1 MKNFVSVS
9 TSSLESIPSD
19 LLKFMRKWGKVNDFK
34 SEIESLI
41 DDYEAQVIRNIEEK
55 EEGLKKQ
62 NDNIKFILKLTL
74 GDDHISCFSSVQ
86 ICKTE
91 NDCLVH
97 FNGDSMKP
105 ISLDEVTLV
114 ILGKRE
120 LLDPRI
126 LEIAEDEDVDILNA
140 DEPVYLVFTK
150 RSHYPYIV
158 RGGLLFWRKW
168 ISINQIAQQKFT
180 LSETVGDTRMT
191 IDDKVLDGIISFYHD
206 ENQSLHLF
214 DKSGNKFITDFN
226 LKHDMV
232 DKQIPDDCVI
242 TNICLIHFVTYII
255 SEQMFYE
262 GNKEYYTIK
271 INDGENEITAAPGAF
286 VTRENKLY
294 LGEREMFE
302 LVD

>member
-1 MKNFVSVS
+1 MKNFTSVS

-19 LLKFMRKWGKVNDFK
+19 LLEFMRKWGKTNDFK

-41 DDYEAQVIRNIEEK
+41 IDYETQVIGNILEK
-55 EEGLKKQ
+55 LEGPKKQ
-62 NDNIKFILKLTL
+62 NDNQNYLLKLAL
-74 GDDHISCFSSVQ
+74 GDDHISCFSSIQ
-86 ICKTE
+86 MCKTE
-91 NDCLVH
+91 NDCLVP
-97 FNGDSMKP
+97 FNEGSMKP

-114 ILGKRE
+114 ILGERE

-126 LEIAEDEDVDILNA
+126 LEIAEDEHVDILDA
-140 DEPVYLVFTK
+140 EEPVCFVYTK
-150 RSHYPYIV
+150 RTRYPYMIK
-158 RGGLLFWRKW
+158 GGLLFWRKW

-214 DKSGNKFITDFN
+214 DKSGNKFIINFN
-226 LKHDMV
+226 LKHDM
-232 DKQIPDDCVI
+232 DKMKIPDDYLI
-242 TNICLIHFVTYII
+242 TNICLMHFVTSII

-262 GNKEYYTIK
+262 GKGEYYTIK
-271 INDGENEITAAPGAF
+271 INDGENEINAVPGVF
-286 VTRENKLY
+286 VRRGNKLY